1 MPAAR
6 ATAIE
11 IDRAGNVRQS
21 ADKDSGQVNQT
32 GIIAIGVAMVIAI
45 GVAARLSPADPVV
58 REEATADWLDASLR
72 QSSEISPQGAAEQ
85 ATGASVAFT
94 EDNAV
99 AQPLPSRDA
108 PTVSDL
114 SSTIIPTITPTVTYR
129 TVVPTIAVSARP
141 VSAAADPADSET
153 GEAELLPD
161 IGSEPALAVAPVEGT
176 DISTLEILESE
187 VQPGTLAQLK
197 WKPRQNFDG
206 INRPVPVLVARGTE
220 PGPTMCFV
228 AAVHGDE
235 LNGIEVVRRVLYEV
249 NPKKLKGT
257 MIGVPI
263 VNLQGFAR
271 NSRYLPDRRDLNR
284 YFPGNPR
291 GSAASRLAHSF
302 FNEVLRHCHT
312 LVDLHT
318 GSFHRTNLPQLRANL
333 NNEDVVTLTKGFG
346 STIVLH
352 SEGPV
357 GTLRRAAVDAGIPA
371 VTFEIGEPMRLQD
384 DQVRH
389 AVKAVFSLLDKF
401 NVYGRRSLW
410 GSPEPVYYQSKWVR
424 ADAGGI
430 LLSDAELGARVQVGD
445 VLGTVTDPIT
455 NDADDIQ
462 SPYNGRIIG
471 MAVDQF
477 VMPGYAA
484 YHIGIETEVDAEQF
498 DEDVV
503 DEETPDFDHAE

>member
-1 MPAAR
+1 M
-6 ATAIE
+6 
-11 IDRAGNVRQS
+11 
-21 ADKDSGQVNQT
+21 NQT
-32 GIIAIGVAMVIAI
+32 GIIVIGVAMVVAI
-45 GVAARLSPADPVV
+45 GVAARLSPADPVD
-58 REEATADWLDASLR
+58 TQASLAAAQASDLASDNR
-72 QSSEISPQGAAEQ
+72 LRSEPDTSS
-85 ATGASVAFT
+85 
-94 EDNAV
+94 AV
-99 AQPLPSRDA
+99 AQPRSEQEDSEQQGSIAGADIPAS
-108 PTVSDL
+108 PNKTV
-114 SSTIIPTITPTVTYR
+114 IPNIEPTVTYR
-129 TVVPTIAVSARP
+129 TVVPTVAVAATP
-141 VSAAADPADSET
+141 VQDEPDPADSET
-153 GEAELLPD
+153 GEAEPLPD
-161 IGSEPALAVAPVEGT
+161 LGAEPALAVAPVEGT

-291 GSAASRLAHSF
+291 GSAASRLAYSF

-318 GSFHRTNLPQLRANL
+318 GSFHRTNLPQIRANL

-346 STIVLH
+346 STLVLH
-352 SEGPV
+352 SEGPI

-410 GSPEPVYYQSKWVR
+410 GAPEPVYYQSKWVR

-430 LLSDAELGARVQVGD
+430 LLSDVELGTRVKIGD

-455 NDADDIQ
+455 NDADDIE
-462 SPYNGRIIG
+462 SPFNGRIIG

-484 YHIGIETEVDAEQF
+484 YHIGIETEVDAEEFDPQAV
-498 DEDVV
+498 DEDA
-503 DEETPDFDHAE
+503 PDFDHAE

>member
-1 MPAAR
+1 M
-6 ATAIE
+6 
-11 IDRAGNVRQS
+11 
-21 ADKDSGQVNQT
+21 NQT
-32 GIIAIGVAMVIAI
+32 GIIVIGMAMVVAI
-45 GVAARLSPADPVV
+45 GVAARLSPADPANESGDAIEPVN
-58 REEATADWLDASLR
+58 ATAHVSVDV
-72 QSSEISPQGAAEQ
+72 
-85 ATGASVAFT
+85 AT
-94 EDNAV
+94 ENAV
-99 AQPLPSRDA
+99 VGPVASEPRITAAAPSSPPDTA
-108 PTVSDL
+108 DTAATNVATKTL
-114 SSTIIPTITPTVTYR
+114 IPTIEPTVTYR
-129 TVVPTIAVSARP
+129 TVVPTVAVTAVP
-141 VSAAADPADSET
+141 VSKKPDPADRET
-153 GEAELLPD
+153 GEAEPLPD

-197 WKPRQNFDG
+197 WRPRQNFDG

-291 GSAASRLAHSF
+291 GSAASRLAYSF

-352 SEGPV
+352 SEGPI

-410 GSPEPVYYQSKWVR
+410 GTPEPVYYQSKWVR
-424 ADAGGI
+424 ADTGGI
-430 LLSDAELGARVQVGD
+430 LLSDVELGTRVTVGD

-455 NDADDIQ
+455 NASADIH
-462 SPYNGRIIG
+462 SPFNGRIIG

-498 DEDVV
+498 DEDAV
-503 DEETPDFDHAE
+503 DEEAPDFDHAE